1 MKRRVFL
8 FYPFYW
14 PLYKAGG
21 PVQSLY
27 NLAALFQEELDVY
40 FISLNKD
47 IDGTP
52 AEHPLVLDKWNKGK
66 NQENIFCTSVITPVL
81 INRLLKEVMPDVLMI
96 NGIFHW
102 HTTLFGIICG
112 RINNLKIII
121 SPRGMLQEWGLK
133 RGGLKKTLFLKLVKA
148 LLGKSTVWHA
158 TDEQEKQDINKI
170 FGPPQHVFVASN
182 IPRSLSPYSMIPFPD
197 RDGKIKLVFLSLINP
212 NKNLHLIIDAMK
224 RSDQRITLDI
234 YGPIIDEVYW
244 GDCQRLMEGYA
255 NVTYK
260 GAVPPWQVPQ
270 LLQRYHFFVLP
281 TQGENFGHAI
291 FDALA
296 SSVPVIISTHTPWK
310 NIESSKAGWY
320 VDSGSKDSLNQIF
333 DQLLAMKEPEYE
345 EYRMSAHRY
354 AKHYLDSTNYQADY
368 KFLLSDISPKD
379 S

>member
-1 MKRRVFL
+1 VFL
-8 FYPFYW
+8 LYPFYW

-27 NLAALFQEELDVY
+27 NLAALFQDELDVY
-40 FISLNKD
+40 FISLDKD

-52 AEHPLVLDKWNKGK
+52 ADHPLVLGKWNKGK
-66 NQENIFCTSVITPVL
+66 NQENIFCTSAITPVL
-81 INRLLKEVMPDVLMI
+81 ISRLLKQVKPDLLMI
-96 NGIFHW
+96 NGMFHW

-112 RINNLKIII
+112 KINNYKIVV
-121 SPRGMLQEWGLK
+121 SPRGMLQEWGLQ
-133 RGGLKKTLFLKLVKA
+133 RGKLKKNFFLKVVKV
-148 LLGKSTVWHA
+148 LLGKRTVWHA

-170 FGPPQHVFVASN
+170 FGRQQQVFVASN
-182 IPRSLSPYSMIPFPD
+182 IPRSLSPYSTIRYPNH
-197 RDGKIKLVFLSLINP
+197 DGRIKLVFLSLINP
-212 NKNLHLIIDAMK
+212 NKNLHLIIDSMK
-224 RSDQRITLDI
+224 RSNQRFTLDI

-244 GDCQRLMEGYA
+244 GDCQRLMDGYA
-255 NVTYK
+255 NVTYM

-270 LLQRYHFFVLP
+270 LIQRYQFFVLP

-320 VDSGSKDSLNQIF
+320 VDIGSKDSLNQIF
-333 DQLLAMKEPEYE
+333 DRLSALKEPEYG

-354 AKHYLDSTNYQADY
+354 AKNYLDSMNYQADY
-368 KFLLSDISPKD
+368 KFLLSDLSPTG